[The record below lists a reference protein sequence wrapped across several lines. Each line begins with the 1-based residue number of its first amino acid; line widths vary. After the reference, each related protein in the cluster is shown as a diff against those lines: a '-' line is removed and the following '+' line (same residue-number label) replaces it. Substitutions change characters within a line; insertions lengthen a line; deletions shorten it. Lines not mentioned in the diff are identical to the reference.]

1 MDDDGMAVKLAVS
14 FWTEAEET
22 ERKEVFQ
29 FLFSF
34 LRFLTLSTTEIWD
47 NFLSGA

>member
-14 FWTEAEET
+14 FWTET